1 MKTQI
6 SAAALAFALVLTGC
20 GGDETEGTATAN
32 GAVSNAPLTQ
42 IPAPNNGD
50 WSEVVSKTEAGGF
63 LMGNPDAPVK
73 LVEYASLTCPHC
85 ATFSAEGGAP
95 LRDTYVRSGQVS
107 WEFRNLLLGAPDVA
121 LSTLA
126 RCQPPSAFFRTIEQ
140 IFEQQRE
147 LIERID
153 ESEAERIQALP
164 PEQQIAPLARAM
176 ELDTFFARRG
186 MPEGRFNQCLADSQG
201 IQELTDMS
209 NRGATEE
216 GVTGTPTFF
225 INGTKQEVNQW
236 RDLEPQIRTAI
247 GG

>member
-1 MKTQI
+1 MTD
-6 SAAALAFALVLTGC
+6 TGH
-20 GGDETEGTATAN
+20 GMDEAT
-32 GAVSNAPLTQ
+32 
-42 IPAPNNGD
+42 
-50 WSEVVSKTEAGGF
+50 
-63 LMGNPDAPVK
+63 
-73 LVEYASLTCPHC
+73 
-85 ATFSAEGGAP
+85 
-95 LRDTYVRSGQVS
+95 
-107 WEFRNLLLGAPDVA
+107 
-121 LSTLA
+121 
-126 RCQPPSAFFRTIEQ
+126 
-140 IFEQQRE
+140 
-147 LIERID
+147 
-153 ESEAERIQALP
+153 
-164 PEQQIAPLARAM
+164 LARAM

>member
-1 MKTQI
+1 MKIQI
-6 SAAALAFALVLTGC
+6 GAAALALALVLTGC
-20 GGDETEGTATAN
+20 GGEESNTTAP
-32 GAVSNAPLTQ
+32 VSNAPLTQ

-50 WSEVVSKTEAGGF
+50 WREVVAQTEAGGF

-85 ATFSAEGGAP
+85 ATFSAEGTP
-95 LRDTYVRSGQVS
+95 RLRDTYVRSGQVS
-107 WEFRNLLLGAPDVA
+107 YEFRNFLLGAPDVA
-121 LSTLA
+121 LSVLA
-126 RCQPPSAFFRTIEQ
+126 RCQPPAAFFRTIEG

-147 LIERID
+147 LLERID
-153 ESEAERIQALP
+153 DSEAERIGQLP

-186 MPEGRFNQCLADSQG
+186 MPESRFNQCLADSQG
-201 IQELTDMS
+201 IQQLTDMS
-209 NRGATEE
+209 NRASSTE

-225 INGTKQEVNQW
+225 INGTQLEQRQW
-236 RDLEPQIRTAI
+236 SDLEPRLRAAI